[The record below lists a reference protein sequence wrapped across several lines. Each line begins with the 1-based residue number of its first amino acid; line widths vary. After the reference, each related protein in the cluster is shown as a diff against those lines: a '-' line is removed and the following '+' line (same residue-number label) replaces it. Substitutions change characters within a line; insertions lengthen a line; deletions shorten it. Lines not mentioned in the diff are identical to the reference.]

1 MDEKRTWWKEGVVYQ
16 VYPRSFQDSD
26 NDGIGDLKGIESR
39 LDYIKS
45 LGADIIWLNPV
56 YSSPN
61 DDNGYDISD
70 YRNIMAEFGTLDDF
84 RSLLSSAHERGIR
97 IIMDL
102 VVNHSSDEHAWFI
115 ESRKSKDNPYR
126 DYYIWRDKP
135 NNWGACFGGSAWQY
149 DETTGMYYLHSFS
162 VKQPDLNW
170 ENKKVREEVYDMMR
184 FWGDMG
190 IDGFRMDVITMISKV
205 QTFPDG
211 VINGSGYG
219 DASPYT
225 NNGPRVHEFLK
236 EMNRDA
242 ISHYDWLTVG
252 EGAGAGVEDALKY
265 TGFDRGE
272 LDMVFSFEHMN
283 CGKKESVNAF
293 NPVPFSLPAYKQIF
307 RKWQVGLEGKGW
319 NSLYI
324 ENHDQTRS
332 VSRYG
337 NTSTEELWKKS
348 AKMIATTYM
357 LMKGTPYV
365 FEGQELGMTNY
376 PFEDISQ
383 CRDIQARN
391 DYKLMKK
398 MGKSDEEA
406 MAILREISR
415 DNSRTPMQWD
425 DSRYAGFSEHE
436 PWIGVNPS
444 KSFINVKA
452 EEADP
457 DSILHYFR
465 KLIAL
470 RKSEDAL
477 LYGVFQLE
485 AEEDE
490 ELFIYKR
497 TLGNTCFTIA
507 ANWSGNERKYDKLKG
522 KIVLSN
528 FKDSTIGILRGYEAY
543 VIKEET
549 T

>member
-26 NDGIGDLKGIESR
+26 GDGIGDLRGIESR

-56 YSSPN
+56 YASPN

-70 YRNIMAEFGTLDDF
+70 YRSIMKEFGTLEDF
-84 RSLLSSAHERGIR
+84 RSLLKSAHERGIR

-102 VVNHSSDEHAWFI
+102 VVNHSSDEHIWFI

-126 DYYIWRDKP
+126 DYYIWKDKP

-149 DETTGMYYLHSFS
+149 DENTGMYYLHSFS

-170 ENKKVREEVYDMMR
+170 ENEKVRAEVYDMMR
-184 FWGDMG
+184 FWGDIG
-190 IDGFRMDVITMISKV
+190 IDGFRMDVITMISKD
-205 QTFPDG
+205 QSYPDG
-211 VINGSGYG
+211 IVNGSGYG

-236 EMNRDA
+236 EMNREA

-252 EGAGAGVEDALKY
+252 EGAGAGVEDALMY
-265 TGFDRGE
+265 TGYDRGE

-283 CGKKESVNAF
+283 LGKKEAGNYFSPA
-293 NPVPFSLPAYKQIF
+293 PFTLPAYKEIF
-307 RKWQVGLEGKGW
+307 RKWQEGLEGRGW

-337 NTSTEELWKKS
+337 NTSSEELWKRS
-348 AKMIATTYM
+348 AKMIAITYL
-357 LMKGTPYV
+357 LMKGTPYI

-376 PFEDISQ
+376 PFKDISEL
-383 CRDIQARN
+383 RDIQARN
-391 DYKLMKK
+391 DYKLMKQ
-398 MGKSDEEA
+398 MGKSEEET
-406 MAILREISR
+406 MQILREITR

-425 DSRYAGFSEHE
+425 DSTYAGFSTHE

-444 KSFINVKA
+444 KSYINVKA
-452 EEADP
+452 EESDP
-457 DSILHYFR
+457 DSILHFYR
-465 KLIAL
+465 RLIAL
-470 RKSEDAL
+470 RKSEEAL
-477 LYGVFQLE
+477 LYGLFHLE
-485 AEEDE
+485 AAEDPD
-490 ELFIYKR
+490 LFIYTR
-497 TLGNTCFTIA
+497 TLGNTRFTIA
-507 ANWSGNERKYDKLKG
+507 ANWHEGERSYDKLKG
-522 KIVLSN
+522 ELVLSN
-528 FKDSTIGILRGYEAY
+528 CKDSTAGILRGHEAY
-543 VIKEET
+543 VLKEEIK
-549 T
+549 